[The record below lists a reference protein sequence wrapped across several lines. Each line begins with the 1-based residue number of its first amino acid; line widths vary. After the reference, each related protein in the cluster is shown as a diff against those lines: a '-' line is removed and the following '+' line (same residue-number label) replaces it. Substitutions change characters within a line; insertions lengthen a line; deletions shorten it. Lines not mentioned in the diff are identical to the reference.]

1 MLLLL
6 LLLFTTTCSYKKFG
20 RDVFRG
26 IASKIGWE
34 KREGEDPL
42 DTMLRPIVIGCMT
55 LHEDE
60 EYLAV
65 AKQKF
70 WDHIKGSVCGEMR
83 HGGVKLSSVVGTN
96 TLSADLRG
104 TVYASQLKRGGAE
117 VLEALLKRMKE
128 TDLQEEQ
135 VRIIYSLGSV
145 TEPELIQRVLELSM
159 SADIR
164 SQDMDTCVAGCLGT
178 AKGM

>member
-1 MLLLL
+1 
-6 LLLFTTTCSYKKFG
+6 
-20 RDVFRG
+20 
-26 IASKIGWE
+26 
-34 KREGEDPL
+34 
-42 DTMLRPIVIGCMT
+42 MLRPIVIGCMT

-60 EYLAV
+60 EYLSV

-70 WDHIKGSVCGEMR
+70 WDHIKGNIRENGLWMCYPCY
-83 HGGVKLSSVVGTN
+83 VGTT

-104 TVYASQLKRGGAE
+104 VVYVSQLKRGGAE
-117 VLEALLKRMKE
+117 VLDVLLKRMKE

-135 VRIIYSLGSV
+135 VRIIACLGSV
-145 TEPELIQRVLELSM
+145 TEPELIQKVLKLSM